1 MLGFIDKAKEIFE
14 KVKPLL
20 MSEEKSDSGAKK
32 RDPEI
37 EPENKEKILTPVA
50 EVPMEQPAT
59 EVKAG
64 AFSIITAIINGA
76 GVGLLLG
83 ALLGLSISPV
93 VSGVIGT
100 LSGLLAVLL
109 GTSEKYMSQLKSVRI
124 GAFGFFCVAGIMLGI
139 HIRTNNA
146 MLPDREKMLKDYTK
160 VGFSKQ
166 EALDFIAFRE
176 FGLVP
181 SGWKGGQNPPKSEKP
196 SEKEKLSET
205 PAKTGEAGPSEAK
218 EPSSAKK
225 TGDEESKSK
234 PVEKPSGK
242 KTDDEPSA
250 KEKAEPQ
257 QARVFAN
264 ANATGAERQSV
275 LYSSDVNASDCDII
289 NNADSSQDISEIR
302 NTFDMAGGTWQ
313 ELAQN
318 LGSAGFPDKVY
329 IRFLF
334 TVRSWF
340 CESGRRGVIKIQ
352 YSEKLSKVTSDQTLD
367 QIKNTITPAD
377 TMWTMIKEQINKN
390 IAVDYQKPLY
400 LSLIKTF
407 CHEKN

>member
-1 MLGFIDKAKEIFE
+1 MSHITDKAKDIFE
-14 KVKPLL
+14 KLKPLI
-20 MSEEKSDSGAKK
+20 MDEVSKDTGPQEKPGEQKAENNESAAAQVTENRDS
-32 RDPEI
+32 RETI
-37 EPENKEKILTPVA
+37 
-50 EVPMEQPAT
+50 VP
-59 EVKAG
+59 KAG
-64 AFSIITAIINGA
+64 GVDILMAVINGA

-83 ALLGLSISPV
+83 VLLGLSISPV

-109 GTSEKYMSQLKSVRI
+109 GTSERYMSQMKSVRI

-146 MLPDREKMLKDYTK
+146 MMPDREKMLHDYTK

-181 SGWKGGQNPPKSEKP
+181 AGWKGAPSPQESEKP
-196 SEKEKLSET
+196 SETGKISDT
-205 PAKTGEAGPSEAK
+205 PANAGEPGAPGVK
-218 EPSSAKK
+218 ETSPATKS
-225 TGDEESKSK
+225 GNEHSKSK
-234 PVEKPSGK
+234 PADPPPAKIKDEEPVAKNK
-242 KTDDEPSA
+242 VEPSS
-250 KEKAEPQ
+250 
-257 QARVFAN
+257 ARVFAN

-289 NNADSSQDISEIR
+289 NNADSSQDIAEIR

-318 LGSAGFPDKVY
+318 LGSAGFPEKVY
-329 IRFLF
+329 IRLLF

-352 YSEKLSKVTSDQTLD
+352 YNEKLKRMTGDQTLD

-377 TMWTMIKEQINKN
+377 TMWNTIKEQINKN
-390 IAVDYQKPLY
+390 VAVEYQKPLY
-400 LSLIKTF
+400 LTLIKTF